1 MKFYITLLLSLICHL
16 AGSAQVKILF
26 DATKAEM
33 AGSADWVIDADSH
46 NIYFSSTT
54 HLPYASSGT
63 TGGSNPLRYPS
74 PAQSGI
80 TTSTTEDF
88 WQGALSYWAI
98 DCAKQGYTVESLP
111 FNAQITYGNTSN
123 TQDLTHYN
131 VFVVDEPNMLFS
143 ASERDAIVSFVQNGG
158 GLMIIADHDVSDR
171 NNDGYDS
178 PMVWNDLFLNNS
190 IQTDPFGIQFDAANI
205 SQTSTNIA
213 NLPSNPI
220 LHGIKGNVAK
230 AQWSNGNTMTLNTT
244 SNSSVR
250 GLIYK
255 TGSSN
260 SGTTNVMVAQ
270 ATYQSGKVVAIG
282 DSSIPDDGS
291 GDTGDTL
298 YDGYIADANG
308 NHQILLMN
316 AIIWLTTPYLGINDF
331 ENTKA
336 TIIIAPN
343 PVQNKQ
349 VKLFYHA
356 SNSEEAVFEIYD
368 AQGRI
373 VQKNAVINEIQ
384 TIDCN
389 QLSAG
394 LYYGKVTSSGTT
406 NTVKFIIN

>member
-1 MKFYITLLLSLICHL
+1 MQL
-16 AGSAQVKILF
+16 GNAQVKILF

-33 AGSADWVIDADSH
+33 AGNADWIIDADSH
-46 NIYFSSTT
+46 NIYFSSAT

-63 TGGSNPLRYPS
+63 TGASNPARFPS

-80 TTSTTEDF
+80 TSSTAENF

-98 DCAKQGYTVESLP
+98 DCVKQGYTVESLP
-111 FNAQITYGNTSN
+111 FNVPITYNVASN
-123 TQDLTHYN
+123 PQDLSNYN

-158 GLMIIADHDVSDR
+158 GLMMIADHTISDR

-178 PMVWNDLFLNNS
+178 LMVWNDLMVNNN
-190 IQTDPFGIQFDAANI
+190 IQTDPFGIQFDSADFNQI
-205 SQTSTNIA
+205 STNVA
-213 NLPSNPI
+213 NLPLNPI
-220 LHGIKGNVAK
+220 LHGVKGNVTR
-230 AQWSNGNTMTLNTT
+230 AQWSGGTTMTLNTA

-255 TGSSN
+255 TGASN
-260 SGTTNVMVAQ
+260 SGTVNVMVAQ

-291 GDTGDTL
+291 GDTGDLL

-368 AQGRI
+368 AQGRM
-373 VQKNAVINEIQ
+373 VQKNMIINEIQ

-394 LYYGKVTSSGTT
+394 LYYGKVTSSGTGK
-406 NTVKFIIN
+406 TVKFMIN